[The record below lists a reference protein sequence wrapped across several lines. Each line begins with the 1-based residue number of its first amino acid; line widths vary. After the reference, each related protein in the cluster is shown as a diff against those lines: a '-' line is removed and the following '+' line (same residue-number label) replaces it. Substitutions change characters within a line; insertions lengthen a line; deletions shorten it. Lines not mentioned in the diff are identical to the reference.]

1 MKSKKHSRRFEG
13 VAAVVAST
21 LILMGTAQ
29 AGDKFRILHDFL
41 AKPAFSPVAALV
53 ADSAGK
59 LYGTCL
65 YGWDHGGTTEF
76 GGDYGGGTVFELS
89 PSGGKWIERV
99 LYSFGRPQGDLV
111 FPLSTLTLDTRGN
124 LYGTASGGGTYPAG
138 AGGSV

>member
-29 AGDKFRILHDFL
+29 AGDKFRILHHFL

-65 YGWDHGGTTEF
+65 YGWDHGSTNHAGC
-76 GGDYGGGTVFELS
+76 GVVFELS
-89 PSGGKWIERV
+89 SDSGGEWTYAILHR
-99 LYSFGRPQGDLV
+99 FTG
-111 FPLSTLTLDTRGN
+111 GN
-124 LYGTASGGGTYPAG
+124 DGVPHCPTG
-138 AGGSV
+138 V